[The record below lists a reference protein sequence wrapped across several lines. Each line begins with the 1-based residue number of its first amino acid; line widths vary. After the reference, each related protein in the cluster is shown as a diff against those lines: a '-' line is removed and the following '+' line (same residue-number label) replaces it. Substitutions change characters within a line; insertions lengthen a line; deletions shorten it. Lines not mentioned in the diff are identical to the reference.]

1 MFCQNEPSNLLNL
14 AAYSPL
20 VAGTNHDLKFI
31 LSPGRNIHISP
42 FCTHERHVNQCT
54 GMYDTITGPKL
65 EFITSEEV
73 SLEYLSR
80 SPDPIGQPKPS
91 ESVRAQ

>member
-1 MFCQNEPSNLLNL
+1 M
-14 AAYSPL
+14 
-20 VAGTNHDLKFI
+20 NH
-31 LSPGRNIHISP
+31 
-42 FCTHERHVNQCT
+42 CT